1 VSQLKKLLVALT
13 PMGAA
18 AYVAGGGTFTSVGE
32 LVEWARH
39 PMRRVPAP
47 SSSIAESTALW
58 RTKKVL
64 LLMMAIGAAAYFGLS
79 GTFASFSAET
89 SNLGS
94 SVASGT
100 LTMSDQV
107 NAGTICLSAN
117 GVVNVNTNCAQVL
130 NLTNVAPGGV
140 SAAAQV
146 TIKNTG
152 SLDASKLYLFAP
164 YVNSTLT
171 TQVLSGAGGPLV
183 VAPLEGNVTSGD
195 HIRVTYGGQFQDFT
209 ATASVAALATSIP
222 VSGTATSTFPVGSVV
237 TDIDSNQS
245 PTTTDC
251 YDAKTSVG
259 ATAGATSGN
268 DLNFN
273 SPTGNPFCRAVLMYV
288 QETTN
293 NKHYCWVGNGSGT
306 AICKAPTS
314 VTLTSGISGT
324 VMSLPVGSVTG
335 NITSGDTIHVASG
348 GNSQDFVAN
357 GNTFAGASSI
367 TVNSVAA
374 NFSYPAGSTVVDTT
388 AASTLNSDATNTI
401 SHFDT
406 AFRQSGQ
413 IQLWPVTADGVI
425 DPTATVELAHYNTG
439 LWARTFQV
447 GLYLPA
453 PNGVNQNPLQG
464 LASTFGMT
472 WHMDQ

>member
-1 VSQLKKLLVALT
+1 MTQLKKLLVAMT

-18 AYVAGGGTFTSVGE
+18 AYVAGGGTFSSIDE
-32 LVEWARH
+32 LFEWARH
-39 PMRRVPAP
+39 PKRRVPASAP
-47 SSSIAESTALW
+47 ATESTALS
-58 RTKKVL
+58 RTKKAL
-64 LLMMAIGAAAYFGLS
+64 LVMMAIGAAAYFGLG

-94 SVASGT
+94 GVASGT

-107 NAGTICLSAN
+107 NALTACLSAN
-117 GVVNVNTNCAQVL
+117 GVVNVNTNCSKVL
-130 NLTNVAPGGV
+130 NLTNVAPGAV
-140 SAAAQV
+140 NAAATV
-146 TIKNTG
+146 TIQNSG

-164 YVNSTLT
+164 YVNSALT
-171 TQVLSGAGGPLV
+171 TQLLSGAGGPLA
-183 VAPLEGNVTSGD
+183 VAPLEGAVALND
-195 HIRVTYGGQFQDFT
+195 HIRVTYGGQFQDFV
-209 ATASVAALATSIP
+209 ATSAVAAAGTSIP

-251 YDAKTSVG
+251 YDAKTLVG
-259 ATAGATSGN
+259 ATPGATSGN

-273 SPTGNPFCRAVLMYV
+273 PPAANPFCRAVLMYV
-288 QETTN
+288 QETTG
-293 NKHYCWVGNGSGT
+293 NKHYCWVGNGAGT
-306 AICKAPTS
+306 AVCKAPTT

-324 VMSLPVGSVTG
+324 VISLPVGTVNGNVT
-335 NITSGDTIHVASG
+335 NGDVIHVVSG
-348 GNSQDFVAN
+348 VNSQDFVAN
-357 GNTFAGASSI
+357 GNTFAGASAI
-367 TVNSVAA
+367 AVNSVLA
-374 NFSYPAGSTVVDTT
+374 NFSYPSGSTVVDTT
-388 AASTLNSDATNTI
+388 AASALNSDATNTI

-406 AFRQSGQ
+406 AYRQSGQ
-413 IQLWPVTADGVI
+413 IQLWPVTSDGVI
-425 DPTATVELAHYNTG
+425 DQTATVELAHYNTG

-472 WHMDQ
+472 WHIDQ

>member
-1 VSQLKKLLVALT
+1 MASLKKILVALT

-18 AYVAGGGTFTSVGE
+18 AYVAGGGTFSSVGE
-32 LVEWARH
+32 LVRWAEH
-39 PMRRVPAP
+39 PRRRPVERGATSDRDP
-47 SSSIAESTALW
+47 LW
-58 RTKKVL
+58 RTKKAL
-64 LLMMAIGAAAYFGLS
+64 LLMMAIGTAAYFGLS

-94 SVASGT
+94 GVSSGT

-107 NAGTICLSAN
+107 NTTMACLSAN
-117 GVVNVNTNCAQVL
+117 GVVNVNTNCAKVL
-130 NLTNVAPGGV
+130 NLTNVAPGAIN
-140 SAAAQV
+140 AAATV
-146 TIKNTG
+146 TIQNTG

-164 YVNSTLT
+164 YVNSSLT
-171 TQVLSGAGGPLV
+171 AQVLNGAGGPLL
-183 VAPLEGNVTSGD
+183 VAPLEGSVALGD
-195 HIRVTYGGQFQDFT
+195 RIRVTYGGQFQDFI
-209 ATASVAALATSIP
+209 ATSAVAALGTSIP
-222 VSGTATSTFPVGSVV
+222 VSGVAPATFPVGSVV
-237 TDIDSNQS
+237 TDIDSNQL

-251 YDAKTSVG
+251 YDVKTSSG
-259 ATAGATSGN
+259 ATLNATSGN

-306 AICKAPTS
+306 ALCKAPTS

-324 VMSLPVGSVTG
+324 VNSLPVGSVNG
-335 NITSGDTIHVASG
+335 NVSNNDVIHVVSG
-348 GNSQDFVAN
+348 ANSQDFVAL
-357 GNTFAGASSI
+357 GNTFAGASAI
-367 TVNSVAA
+367 AVNPLLA
-374 NFSYPAGSTVVDTT
+374 NFSYPSGSTVVDTS
-388 AASTLNSDATNTI
+388 AASTLNSDAFNTI

-425 DPTATVELAHYNTG
+425 DQTAAVELAHYNTG

-453 PNGVNQNPLQG
+453 PNGANQNPLQG

-472 WHMDQ
+472 WHIDQ

>member
-1 VSQLKKLLVALT
+1 MGQLRKLLIVLT

-18 AYVAGGGTFTSVGE
+18 AYAAGGGTFSSLGE
-32 LVEWARH
+32 LVHWAER
-39 PMRRVPAP
+39 PTRSAVAP
-47 SSSIAESTALW
+47 SESTKGDPLW
-58 RTKKVL
+58 RTKKAL

-94 SVASGT
+94 GIASGT

-107 NAGTICLSAN
+107 NATTACLSAN
-117 GVVNVNTNCAQVL
+117 GVVNVNTNCAKVL
-130 NLTNVAPGGV
+130 NLTNVAPGAIN
-140 SAAAQV
+140 AAATV
-146 TIKNTG
+146 TIQNTG

-171 TQVLSGAGGPLV
+171 TQVLSGAGGPLA
-183 VAPLEGNVTSGD
+183 VAPLEGAVALND
-195 HIRVTYGGQFQDFT
+195 HIRVTYGGQFQDFI
-209 ATASVAALATSIP
+209 ATAAVAAAGTSIP

-237 TDIDSNQS
+237 TDIDSNQL

-251 YDAKTSVG
+251 YDVKTSSG
-259 ATAGATSGN
+259 ATLGATSGN

-306 AICKAPTS
+306 AVCKAPTS

-324 VMSLPVGSVTG
+324 VNSLPVGSISG
-335 NITSGDTIHVASG
+335 NVTSGDLIHVVSG
-348 GNSQDFVAN
+348 VNAQDFVAN
-357 GNTFAGASSI
+357 GNTFAGASAI
-367 TVNSVAA
+367 AVNPLLA

-388 AASTLNSDATNTI
+388 AASALNSDATNTI

-425 DPTATVELAHYNTG
+425 DQTATVELAHYNTG

-472 WHMDQ
+472 WHIDQ

>member
-1 VSQLKKLLVALT
+1 MMQFKKLLVALT

-18 AYVAGGGTFTSVGE
+18 AYVAGGGTFSSFGE
-32 LVEWARH
+32 LVRWAEH
-39 PMRRVPAP
+39 PTRRVPAAT
-47 SSSIAESTALW
+47 SAAESTALF
-58 RTKKVL
+58 RTKKAL

-94 SVASGT
+94 GIASGT

-107 NAGTICLSAN
+107 NAVTACLSAN
-117 GVVNVNTNCAQVL
+117 GVVNVNTNCSKVL
-130 NLTNVAPGGV
+130 NLTNVAPGAV
-140 SAAAQV
+140 NAAAQV
-146 TIKNTG
+146 TIQNTG

-171 TQVLSGAGGPLV
+171 TQILSGASGPLT
-183 VAPLEGNVTSGD
+183 VAPLEGSVALND
-195 HIRVTYGGQFQDFT
+195 RIRVTYGGQFQDFV
-209 ATASVAALATSIP
+209 ATAAVAALATSIP
-222 VSGTATSTFPVGSVV
+222 VSGVANATFPAGSVV
-237 TDIDSNQS
+237 TDIDSNQL

-251 YDAKTSVG
+251 YDLKTS
-259 ATAGATSGN
+259 TGATSGATSGS

-273 SPTGNPFCRAVLMYV
+273 SPTGNPFCRAVLLYV

-314 VTLTSGISGT
+314 VALTSGISGT
-324 VMSLPVGSVTG
+324 VTSLPVGSVNG
-335 NITSGDTIHVASG
+335 NITAGDTIHVVSAV
-348 GNSQDFVAN
+348 NAQDFTAS
-357 GNTFAGASSI
+357 GNTFAGASNI
-367 TVNSVAA
+367 LVNSTPA
-374 NFSYPAGSTVVDTT
+374 NFSYPTGSTVVDTT
-388 AASTLNSDATNTI
+388 AASALNSDATNTI

-406 AFRQSGQ
+406 ANRLSGE

-425 DPTATVELAHYNTG
+425 DQTATVELAHFNTG

-464 LASTFGMT
+464 LATTFGMT
-472 WHMDQ
+472 WHLDQ